1 MSTGWTFDQ
10 VAEQFDLLRLKA
22 MIEYWKHK
30 PPVHVMIASYL
41 GIDGK
46 PTQKFD
52 DPEQQNSGLIDALNA
67 FQQG

>member
-10 VAEQFDLLRLKA
+10 VAEQFDLPRLKA
-22 MIEYWKHK
+22 MIAYWKHK

-46 PTQKFD
+46 PIQKFD